1 MNMPRR
7 LLLGLVVGLAAW
19 VNAGCSNDDFIV
31 ADLVPAAIED
41 TAAPAATVTVSKG
54 GVTADDVAVGDEVTA
69 DDVAVGDEVTADDVA
84 VGDEVK
90 FLPGTNSTMV
100 VIDGF
105 ETNEV
110 FTFRASQNQR
120 LTFALV
126 NGPAPADISVTLV
139 TTGQVTSGVAEMVL
153 PADGVYEVVVSFDQ
167 ERGEKTTLDMVID
180 DGDAETLASW
190 TEATEQVLVT
200 EEPYVASSLMW
211 PVFAS
216 DQPGTGA
223 ANDALARFVTDLDD
237 DWISDA
243 SEYAEGRGSY
253 EVSYEVTLVTAD
265 LASVRFDFYDYV
277 CCRPYPNYGSV
288 SAVLDL
294 TAGRLIP
301 IGEILDMDQ
310 IGEISRLWI
319 TELDNQGLIPDIVD
333 LLSGQTP
340 RFDSLTLRPEGVEFG
355 TDRNSLGGGL
365 PGTSTI
371 VSYAQL
377 GDLVNPALAARVPTS

>member
-54 GVTADDVAVGDEVTA
+54 G
-69 DDVAVGDEVTADDVA
+69 VTADDVA

-153 PADGVYEVVVSFDQ
+153 PADGVYEVVISFDQ

-237 DWISDA
+237 DWISDV

-253 EVSYEVTLVTAD
+253 EVSYEVTLVTA
-265 LASVRFDFYDYV
+265 DFYDYV

-340 RFDSLTLRPEGVEFG
+340 RFDSLTLGPEGVEFG